1 MIVKMYENYGVLA
14 HEYTP
19 VYAYVPGE
27 VSDQVSVDIPDE
39 YKPYETEAG
48 TICVTVKI
56 RGEEVKADLAEALNH
71 LGIAKK
77 CNIEKIA

>member
-1 MIVKMYENYGVLA
+1 MVVKMYENYGVLA

-27 VSDQVSVDIPDE
+27 ASDLVSVDIPDE

-48 TICVTVKI
+48 TI
-56 RGEEVKADLAEALNH
+56 A
-71 LGIAKK
+71 
-77 CNIEKIA
+77 